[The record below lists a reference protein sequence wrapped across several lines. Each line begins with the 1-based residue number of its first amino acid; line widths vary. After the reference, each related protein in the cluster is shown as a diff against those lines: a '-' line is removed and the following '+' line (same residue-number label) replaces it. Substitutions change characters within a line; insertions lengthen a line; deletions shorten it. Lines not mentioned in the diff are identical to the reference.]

1 MLNITKIIWT
11 VDVVAALY
19 DFSFAL
25 KELIS

>member
-1 MLNITKIIWT
+1 MLNITKIIWI
-11 VDVVAALY
+11 VDVVATLY